1 MIIKT
6 VKGAMM
12 TLSGMRPN
20 IDIDVRIK
28 KDEKGK
34 SLSLTDNESG
44 IMLLI
49 PLEPV
54 EKELAEVLKK

>member
-6 VKGAMM
+6 VKGTMM
-12 TLSGMRPN
+12 TLRGMRPN